1 MLEKVIV
8 QTYLDDIKSNK
19 LRYEQ
24 VTRIENYIRYL
35 EKNVDELAMANL
47 KLREQVAT
55 LTQKLGEKNEQ
66 TN

>member
-1 MLEKVIV
+1 MLERVIV

-19 LRYEQ
+19 IRYEQ
-24 VTRIENYIRYL
+24 AVRIENYIRYL